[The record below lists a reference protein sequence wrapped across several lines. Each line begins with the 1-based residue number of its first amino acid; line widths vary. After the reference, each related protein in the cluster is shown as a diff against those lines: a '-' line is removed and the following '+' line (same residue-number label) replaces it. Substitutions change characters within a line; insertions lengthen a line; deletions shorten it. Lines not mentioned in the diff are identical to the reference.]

1 MSNLLYKGYRKGCYN
16 YYSNGVLTNYYYG
29 AGWEMAS
36 YYADLQPNT
45 TYTLKRFDS
54 STRFRIATYDTDVKY
69 LYATEGTTGATL
81 VQSWLKDSE
90 GGLTFTTGGT
100 DTHLVVYYTNQSEY
114 TTRVMLCEGTEV
126 PQEYEEP
133 TEPLYPPITSGT
145 VISDF
150 VQGGFYVD
158 SGQDYNS
165 STEIRSGIYRINPC
179 RITINGENDVTWSF
193 VCYDSAGNFQSISES
208 FEYKDVGTVIDLTKY
223 NWIRYIRI
231 EMHKASGI
239 EPPAEYTLSCVY
251 NFEKDESGN
260 IIVTSAQPLTESIF
274 EKPYPK
280 NLYRLTP
287 IRRYMP
293 IYHDLMPD
301 IKTLGA
307 FSNCTNLSSI
317 VIPESVKHIGEFA
330 FTNTSLTS
338 VTIARDCTYYPT
350 SFPIGCIINFYD

>member
-1 MSNLLYKGYRKGCYN
+1 MSNLLYKGYRKGCGN
-16 YYSNGVLTNYYYG
+16 LILNDTVVNYYYG
-29 AGWEMAS
+29 YPTSQAS

-45 TYTLKRFDS
+45 TYTLKRFDG

-69 LYATEGTTGATL
+69 LYATNSTTGAMP

-90 GGLTFTTGGT
+90 GELTFTTGET

-133 TEPLYPPITSGT
+133 TEPLYPRGITEF
-145 VISDF
+145 IINDF
-150 VQGGFYVD
+150 IQGGFSWS
-158 SGQDYNS
+158 SGSDNTL
-165 STEIRSGIYRINPC
+165 STEIRSTLYRINPC
-179 RITINGENDVTWSF
+179 
-193 VCYDSAGNFQSISES
+193 SISVQCDENVQWFFACYGS
-208 FEYKDVGTVIDLTKY
+208 NMDFGKSVTSYGYKNSGEIIDLNKY
-223 NWIRYIRI
+223 PWIRYIRI
-231 EMHKASGI
+231 GLYNPNNIS
-239 EPPAEYTLSCVY
+239 PPAECTLSCVY

-260 IIVTSAQPLTESIF
+260 IVIASAQPLTESIF

-280 NLYRLTP
+280 SLYRLTP

>member
-1 MSNLLYKGYRKGCYN
+1 MNLLYKGYRKGCGN
-16 YYSNGVLTNYYYG
+16 LVLNDTVVNYYYG
-29 AGWEMAS
+29 YPTSQAS

-54 STRFRIATYDTDVKY
+54 SSRFRIATYDTDVKY
-69 LYATEGTTGATL
+69 LYATSQTTGATP
-81 VQSWLKDSE
+81 VQSWFKDSE
-90 GGLTFTTGGT
+90 GELTFTTGET
-100 DTHLVVYYTNQSEY
+100 DIYLVVYYTNQSEY

-133 TEPLYPPITSGT
+133 TEPLYPCGITEF
-145 VISDF
+145 IINDF
-150 VQGGFYVD
+150 VQGGFSWS
-158 SGQDYNS
+158 SGSDNTL
-165 STEIRSGIYRINPC
+165 STGIRSNLYRINHC
-179 RITINGENDVTWSF
+179 SVSVQCDESVQWF
-193 VCYDSAGNFQSISES
+193 FACYDSNMDFRQSITGYRNSGEI
-208 FEYKDVGTVIDLTKY
+208 VDLSAY
-223 NWIRYIRI
+223 PWIRYIRI
-231 EMHKASGI
+231 GLYNPNNIS
-239 EPPAEYTLSCVY
+239 PPAECTLTCSYTYGL
-251 NFEKDESGN
+251 DENES
-260 IIVTSAQPLTESIF
+260 IIVNSSQPLTDKVF
-274 EKPYPK
+274 ETPYPK

>member
-1 MSNLLYKGYRKGCYN
+1 MSNLMYKGYRKGCYN
-16 YYSNGVLTNYYYG
+16 GYTNGALTNYCYG
-29 AGWEMAS
+29 SGSEVAS

-45 TYTLKRFDS
+45 TYTLKRFDG

-69 LYATEGTTGATL
+69 LYATSETTGAMP

-90 GGLTFTTGGT
+90 DELTFTTGES

-133 TEPLYPPITSGT
+133 TEPLYPRGVTEFI
-145 VISDF
+145 INDF
-150 VQGGFYVD
+150 VQGGFSWS
-158 SGQDYNS
+158 SGSDNTL
-165 STEIRSGIYRINPC
+165 STEIRSNLYRINSC
-179 RITINGENDVTWSF
+179 SISVQCDENVQWF
-193 VCYDSAGNFQSISES
+193 FACYDSNMNFNRLSES
-208 FEYKDVGTVIDLTKY
+208 GYKNSGEIIDLNKY
-223 NWIRYIRI
+223 PWIRYIRI
-231 EMHKASGI
+231 GLYNPNNIS
-239 EPPAEYTLSCVY
+239 PPAECTLSCVY
-251 NFEKDESGN
+251 NFEKDESGD
-260 IIVTSAQPLTESIF
+260 IVIASAQPLTESIF

>member
-1 MSNLLYKGYRKGCYN
+1 MSNLLYKGYRKGCGN
-16 YYSNGVLTNYYYG
+16 LVSNDTVVNYYYG
-29 AGWEMAS
+29 YPTSQAS

-54 STRFRIATYDTDVKY
+54 SSRFRIATYNTDVKY
-69 LYATEGTTGATL
+69 LYATSSTNSEAPI
-81 VQSWLKDSE
+81 QSWMIDSE
-90 GGLTFTTGGT
+90 DELTFTTGET
-100 DTHLVVYYTNQSEY
+100 DTYLVVYYTNQSQY

-126 PQEYEEP
+126 PQEYEES
-133 TEPLYPPITSGT
+133 TEPLYPRGITEF
-145 VISDF
+145 VINDF
-150 VQGGFYVD
+150 VQGGFSWS
-158 SGQDYNS
+158 SGSDNTL
-165 STEIRSGIYRINPC
+165 STGIRSNLYRINSC
-179 RITINGENDVTWSF
+179 SISVQCDESVQWF
-193 VCYDSAGNFQSISES
+193 FACYDSNMDFRQSITGYRNSGE
-208 FEYKDVGTVIDLTKY
+208 VVDLSTY
-223 NWIRYIRI
+223 PWIRYIRI
-231 EMHKASGI
+231 GLYNPNNIS
-239 EPPAEYTLSCVY
+239 PPAECTLHCSYTYGLD
-251 NFEKDESGN
+251 EDESV
-260 IIVTSAQPLTESIF
+260 IVNSSQPLTDKVF
-274 EKPYPK
+274 ETPYPK